1 MPTQPAFYSKF
12 REHLGKSVVISQ
24 ADFGQAMRYFSSKR
38 LKRREYLIRP
48 LQVCR
53 HESYI
58 VSGLFQSAIT
68 DEAGKLHTLYFPH
81 EDWWVGDFKSFKTGE
96 GSCME
101 IRALEDSVLLQISWE
116 SLQELYEALPVFER
130 FFRILNENAGIA
142 LQDRIVQSLS
152 QNAEKKYE
160 EFIKRYPALPS
171 RLSQK
176 QIASFLGV
184 TPEYL
189 SWMFNK

>member
-1 MPTQPAFYSKF
+1 MQHACYSKF
-12 REHLGKSVVISQ
+12 WKHLEKTVAISE
-24 ADFGQAMRYFSSKR
+24 ADFALAKRYFRIKR
-38 LKRREYLIRP
+38 LKRKDYLIKP

-53 HESYI
+53 YESYI

-68 DEAGKLHTLYFPH
+68 DEAGRLYTLYFPH
-81 EDWWVGDFKSFKTGE
+81 EDWWVGDFKSFKTGQ
-96 GSCME
+96 GSRME
-101 IRALEDSVLLQISWE
+101 IRALEDSVLLQISGE
-116 SLQELYEALPVFER
+116 SLQELYTVLPVFER

-152 QNAEKKYE
+152 QNARKKYE
-160 EFIKRYPALPS
+160 EFISRYPALPS
-171 RLSQK
+171 RLTQK

-189 SWMFNK
+189 SQMFNK